1 MRPPKSIYHPYT
13 HTAVRTALLALGL
26 AFAAVFLWLY
36 DWITLD
42 TVLIIAAVVLATT
55 VICETIDVLRAS
67 LLDWQ
72 EASTKQYLKTYIAT
86 EAEVKAAMEDDAD
99 DR

>member
-1 MRPPKSIYHPYT
+1 
-13 HTAVRTALLALGL
+13 LA
-26 AFAAVFLWLY
+26 

-42 TVLIIAAVVLATT
+42 TVLIIAAVVLAAT

-86 EAEVKAAMEDDAD
+86 EAEVKAAMEDDDAD
-99 DR
+99 R